1 MDLFNFWIPKDPR
14 GGGAYILVTLLLPTP
29 DRAPHLSSLLCTSFH
44 DHGPQQLLHP
54 LYARR
59 RRRDGAAAAIEKIDG
74 IQRPAAV
81 RRRPHYRP
89 GRRYRLATVATV
101 ARRRRHRRR
110 RRHDGATTAQGRHPR
125 PIRPRVHVPVDAP
138 RRTRCVALG
147 VEAQIRPAVGEGH
160 AVDEHSVFDGGR
172 DILWAGVEVV
182 SLLYYI
188 RDETTNMLYAYWEV
202 FRGGAPPEREQY
214 VASLKEKLTR
224 PPPAV
229 ASSASVRKERYTG
242 HGRHRSLSFLFFADE
257 DAAACSPLGTGAAP
271 PPAAP
276 QSKPP
281 VVVVVLVV
289 VPPPPPPVAVAVVV
303 VARASSSS
311 SPPPPAATPPPPP
324 CKNDFLFAACVE
336 LRRACLNASSVPSQ
350 TVVRCTRALVGLNFC
365 NTLTYR
371 VQYRHEM
378 RSKHPPSTGVI
389 SKQSRR
395 RMSRGFLGGL
405 DG

>member
-1 MDLFNFWIPKDPR
+1 
-14 GGGAYILVTLLLPTP
+14 
-29 DRAPHLSSLLCTSFH
+29 
-44 DHGPQQLLHP
+44 
-54 LYARR
+54 
-59 RRRDGAAAAIEKIDG
+59 
-74 IQRPAAV
+74 
-81 RRRPHYRP
+81 
-89 GRRYRLATVATV
+89 
-101 ARRRRHRRR
+101 
-110 RRHDGATTAQGRHPR
+110 
-125 PIRPRVHVPVDAP
+125 
-138 RRTRCVALG
+138 
-147 VEAQIRPAVGEGH
+147 
-160 AVDEHSVFDGGR
+160 
-172 DILWAGVEVV
+172 
-182 SLLYYI
+182 
-188 RDETTNMLYAYWEV
+188 MLYAFWEV

-242 HGRHRSLSFLFFADE
+242 HGRHRSFSFLFFADE

-281 VVVVVLVV
+281 VVVVVVVLVV